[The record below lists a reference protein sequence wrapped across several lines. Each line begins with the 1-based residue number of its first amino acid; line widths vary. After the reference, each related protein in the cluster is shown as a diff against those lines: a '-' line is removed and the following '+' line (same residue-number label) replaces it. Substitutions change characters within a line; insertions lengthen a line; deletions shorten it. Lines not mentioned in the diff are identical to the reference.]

1 MAKKKFSSAEWQ
13 RKMHDNMLRARTLE
27 WFVFRARRVETH
39 SLLTNRDLPVP
50 HWMAGGLSLRPDADG
65 SISLHA
71 ELPPEEAFESLAARC
86 RPFMMESDDLYLE
99 KVLAALEV
107 ELQSSTEHPD
117 PKYAEVL
124 SNARSQWK
132 QHNPKSGA
140 TLGFSMQRGSVDGAL
155 GAMIPDTKLADA
167 WLYCDFGHGDTDVT
181 ERVGD
186 HDLDDRYLAA
196 SYLVMNLARIVV
208 VLLQIMRKWHASG
221 LVAVR
226 SDALDD
232 RVLARPNRTIGTGGK
247 IYTAPV
253 GTDRDAFLA
262 QIDALA
268 TTDQK
273 AAHAKP

>member
-1 MAKKKFSSAEWQ
+1 MAKKNFSSEEWQ
-13 RKMHDNMLRARTLE
+13 RKMRDDTPRARTLE
-27 WFVFRARRVETH
+27 WFVFRARCVETH
-39 SLLTNRDLPVP
+39 SLLTNGDLPVP

-71 ELPPEEAFESLAARC
+71 ELPPEEAFESPAARC

-107 ELQSSTEHPD
+107 ELQSSSGHPD
-117 PKYAEVL
+117 LKYAEVF

-208 VLLQIMRKWHASG
+208 LLQIMRKWHASG

-226 SDALDD
+226 SDAFDD
-232 RVLARPNRTIGTGGK
+232 RVLARPNRMIGTGGK

-253 GTDRDAFLA
+253 GTDPDAFLA
-262 QIDALA
+262 RIDALA
-268 TTDQK
+268 TTTDQK
-273 AAHAKP
+273 AADAKP